1 MKIPFCC
8 TSKGRL
14 NTDGKNMVSGCDFC
28 LIMLPAKKPKWVF
41 GPQIVTNITSTCFLE
56 LPDNSTVYILQITS
70 SSFCLCH
77 KFLEICVWMT
87 QVRRK
92 KESIKSYMT
101 RPAFSF
107 TAFCIVREKNILC
120 IHRSPQKIRT
130 FSSTLVFLLH
140 LHMCHISALS
150 VPFPLTVSP
159 PLWAASFTSHTLA
172 FEKSSRSSYSFFAHR
187 KLNSCVFFALATY

>member
-14 NTDGKNMVSGCDFC
+14 NTDGENMVSGCDFC
-28 LIMLPAKKPKWVF
+28 LIMLPAKKPKWMF
-41 GPQIVTNITSTCFLE
+41 GPQIVTNITSTCFLK
-56 LPDNSTVYILQITS
+56 LPDNSTVDILQITS

-130 FSSTLVFLLH
+130 FSSTLVFCFIYKCVISLPCLSHFLSLSPHHYGCFLH
-140 LHMCHISALS
+140 VPHIGL
-150 VPFPLTVSP
+150 
-159 PLWAASFTSHTLA
+159 
-172 FEKSSRSSYSFFAHR
+172 
-187 KLNSCVFFALATY
+187 